1 MPAARAHKFVL
12 PPRGLALPSDLRAAT
27 LGRRADRAVKV
38 GIVIDENG
46 YKEYLVADDT
56 VKARKSAGGLVYD
69 VVLPDGSHIVNFPA
83 RVFEDMAIEVKP

>member
-1 MPAARAHKFVL
+1 M
-12 PPRGLALPSDLRAAT
+12 
-27 LGRRADRAVKV
+27 
-38 GIVIDENG
+38 IDENG